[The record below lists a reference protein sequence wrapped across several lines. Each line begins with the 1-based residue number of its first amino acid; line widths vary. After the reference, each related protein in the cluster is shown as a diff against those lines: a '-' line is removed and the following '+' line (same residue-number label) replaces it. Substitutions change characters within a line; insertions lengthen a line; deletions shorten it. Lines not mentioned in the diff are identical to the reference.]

1 MQSTNATHCTRQ
13 PLSDF
18 LASVPNK
25 WGGVLTP
32 GRGPSLHPRVTA
44 KTQQWRQQRVYPEP
58 SISWTSPQTLRTT
71 GGSGRGTQESGQLSV
86 IYLPT
91 GIFLL
96 LPPLHRCARKGL
108 DFSLIYFFCIFSEY
122 LAMSVYGLPG

>member
-1 MQSTNATHCTRQ
+1 MGDCKDPA
-13 PLSDF
+13 
-18 LASVPNK
+18 V
-25 WGGVLTP
+25 G
-32 GRGPSLHPRVTA
+32 
-44 KTQQWRQQRVYPEP
+44 RQQRVYPEP
-58 SISWTSPQTLRTT
+58 STSWTSPQTLRTT

-108 DFSLIYFFCIFSEY
+108 GLFTYLFF
-122 LAMSVYGLPG
+122 LNT